1 MSKRLRW
8 PKTLASQLSLIFLVS
23 LLLANGL
30 SFSVQFYERYLT
42 TRSTMLGNMEND
54 VSTSIAILD
63 RLPAEE
69 RPQWLK
75 RLDRQNYRYL
85 LNKGDTGVPMDTQ
98 DPPMSATS
106 IKDMLGQHYA
116 LTFAEIPGVRP
127 HYQVFLTLADGNP
140 VTIDVHP
147 SVIPVALW
155 LPVVLVLQLA
165 LLLGCTWMAVRL
177 AIRPLTRL
185 SRAVESLDPNAR
197 IKHLDENGPTEVAH
211 AAVAFNAMQQ
221 RIADYLKERMH
232 ILAAISHDLQTPITR
247 MKLRA
252 EFMDD
257 SLERDKLQSDLSE
270 MEHLVREGVAYAR
283 SVHGSTEVNCRLDLD
298 AFVDSIVFDYQDVG
312 KEVCCSGRYGAPID
326 TRPHALRRVLINLL
340 DNALKFSG
348 AAELVVGAEANG
360 SVSIKVLDRGPGIP
374 ADELDEVLK
383 PFYRVESS
391 RNRETGGTGLGLAIA
406 QQLAIA
412 LGGSLSLTNR
422 EGGGL
427 CAQLILP
434 AE

>member
-1 MSKRLRW
+1 
-8 PKTLASQLSLIFLVS
+8 
-23 LLLANGL
+23 
-30 SFSVQFYERYLT
+30 
-42 TRSTMLGNMEND
+42 
-54 VSTSIAILD
+54 
-63 RLPAEE
+63 
-69 RPQWLK
+69 
-75 RLDRQNYRYL
+75 
-85 LNKGDTGVPMDTQ
+85 
-98 DPPMSATS
+98 
-106 IKDMLGQHYA
+106 
-116 LTFAEIPGVRP
+116 
-127 HYQVFLTLADGNP
+127 
-140 VTIDVHP
+140 
-147 SVIPVALW
+147 
-155 LPVVLVLQLA
+155 
-165 LLLGCTWMAVRL
+165 
-177 AIRPLTRL
+177 
-185 SRAVESLDPNAR
+185 
-197 IKHLDENGPTEVAH
+197 
-211 AAVAFNAMQQ
+211 
-221 RIADYLKERMH
+221 
-232 ILAAISHDLQTPITR
+232 